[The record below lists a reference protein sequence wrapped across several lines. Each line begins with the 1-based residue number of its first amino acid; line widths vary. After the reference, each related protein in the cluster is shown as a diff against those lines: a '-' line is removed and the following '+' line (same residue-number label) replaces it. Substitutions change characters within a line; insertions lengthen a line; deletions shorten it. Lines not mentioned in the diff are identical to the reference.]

1 MRDAL
6 EVETAIGSL
15 VDAPGHGATNSK
27 LKRRPNPRDV
37 KQGKDLRC
45 GKFLPEQKTLFI
57 FIHRKIGYGRIP
69 YPTLGFE
76 GKPEE
81 SLSSVH

>member
-1 MRDAL
+1 LYCSNWGRRSTTSGREAGRDAL

-45 GKFLPEQKTLFI
+45 GKFLPE
-57 FIHRKIGYGRIP
+57 
-69 YPTLGFE
+69 
-76 GKPEE
+76 
-81 SLSSVH
+81 